1 MVYWLYNIA
10 LFIFHKRWN
19 PLLQSFGALNDT
31 RLQRARSTGA
41 RWARFTSYT
50 WIEITFISRVKQPQE
65 NPFIEVIYLHFS
77 KLLWGP
83 TLLHNFTHL
92 GPPGCHPTQP
102 TNPSYF
108 LGGKLKSSS
117 SKIWC
122 PSKFAQQK
130 LGPEFW
136 RNPSSSTEATNQ
148 TPADKPET
156 GRTASATALAR
167 KRGGTSPSRKRQV
180 TRPPRLGESFSV
192 MLLMFCGANQ
202 TYPWCNIYI

>member
-1 MVYWLYNIA
+1 MPSHPTNQPTKKYNI
-10 LFIFHKRWN
+10 
-19 PLLQSFGALNDT
+19 
-31 RLQRARSTGA
+31 
-41 RWARFTSYT
+41 
-50 WIEITFISRVKQPQE
+50 
-65 NPFIEVIYLHFS
+65 
-77 KLLWGP
+77 
-83 TLLHNFTHL
+83 
-92 GPPGCHPTQP
+92 

-108 LGGKLKSSS
+108 FGGKLKSSS

-136 RNPSSSTEATNQ
+136 RNPSSSTKTTQ
-148 TPADKPET
+148 PTPPTKPPAENRKR
-156 GRTASATALAR
+156 RTASATALAR